1 MPGWKMEP
9 QATNGMM
16 SMGRPIDKITLKG
29 FKSIR
34 SLEDFPLRPLNIL
47 IGANGAGKSNFVTF
61 FRLLRAMANEFLQ
74 RFIVEQGGPDGFFFM
89 GPKHTPR
96 IFACLQFGQYVYRF
110 DLAPTGS
117 SVLMIE
123 DEYLDHTGG
132 SDADSA
138 TGYRATGIRES
149 ELKKYRDREPAK
161 GWRRDVLDLNDYG
174 LASNWIVYHFHD
186 TSMLAPMRR
195 PGSVRD
201 NEYLRPD
208 GGNLGAYLLMLR
220 DRDER
225 IYEKIR
231 DTVRL
236 AAPFF
241 DDFKFRPTSSN
252 GDTMFHLEWTQRG
265 SDYPFLVTQLS
276 DGTLRFIALTTA
288 LLQPDPPSTI
298 LLDEPELG
306 LHPYALT
313 LLAELLKQ
321 ATEKTQVIV
330 STQSASLL
338 DNFEAEDVIVVE
350 RENGAS
356 TFKRLSSAELK
367 EWLKDYSLGELW
379 EKNIFGGRPSNG

>member
-1 MPGWKMEP
+1 
-9 QATNGMM
+9 
-16 SMGRPIDKITLKG
+16 MGQKIDKITLKG

-34 SLEDFPLRPLNIL
+34 ELVDFPLRDLNIL
-47 IGANGAGKSNFVTF
+47 IGANGAGKSNFVSFFTF
-61 FRLLRAMANEFLQ
+61 LREAVEDRLNFYVTQ
-74 RFIVEQGGPDGFFFM
+74 KGGADGHLFM
-89 GPKHTPR
+89 GPRVTRQLYAYLHFGRNGYDFGLEPTSSNDFVFAYERVFFEGDSGLVTDSLGGGHLESKLKER
-96 IFACLQFGQYVYRF
+96 IRPDPASWSIADYVY
-110 DLAPTGS
+110 DSIS
-117 SVLMIE
+117 S
-123 DEYLDHTGG
+123 
-132 SDADSA
+132 
-138 TGYRATGIRES
+138 
-149 ELKKYRDREPAK
+149 
-161 GWRRDVLDLNDYG
+161 
-174 LASNWIVYHFHD
+174 WIVYHFHD

-208 GGNLGAYLLMLR
+208 AANLGAYLLMLR
-220 DRDER
+220 DQHRGV
-225 IYEKIR
+225 YEKIR
-231 DTVRL
+231 DIVRL

-241 DDFKFRPTSSN
+241 DDFKFRPRPSN
-252 GDTMFHLEWTQRG
+252 GDEMLHLEWTQKG

-276 DGTLRFIALTTA
+276 DGTLRFIALATA
-288 LLQPDPPSTI
+288 LLQPDLPATI

-313 LLAELLKQ
+313 LLAELLKK

-338 DNFEAEDVIVVE
+338 DHFDAEDVVVVE

-356 TFKRLSSAELK
+356 TFKRLSSGELG